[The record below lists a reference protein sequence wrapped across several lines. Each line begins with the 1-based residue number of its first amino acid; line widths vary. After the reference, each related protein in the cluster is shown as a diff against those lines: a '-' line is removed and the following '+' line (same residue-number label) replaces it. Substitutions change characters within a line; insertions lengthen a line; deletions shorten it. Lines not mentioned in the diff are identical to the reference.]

1 MLKGRK
7 IVLRSLEDND
17 LEFLQ
22 KIENNKEN
30 WQFGSERKKYSKQ
43 NLIDYIQHAKTDI
56 SIAKQYRFVIDLKGI
71 AIGFIDLFDYNIESA
86 GIGLIISKDYRN
98 QGFAKEALGLL
109 VEYAFVTLK
118 MKQLCANIKKDN
130 ISSIKLFSSCNFI
143 FQRSKYDLQY
153 FVKFAEK

>member
-1 MLKGRK
+1 MLRGRK
-7 IVLRSLEDND
+7 IVLRSLEDTD

-86 GIGLIISKDYRN
+86 AIGLIISKDYRN
-98 QGFAKEALGLL
+98 QGFAKEALNLL
-109 VEYAFVTLK
+109 VDYAFLILK
-118 MKQLCANIKKDN
+118 INQLCIQ
-130 ISSIKLFSSCNFI
+130 I
-143 FQRSKYDLQY
+143 
-153 FVKFAEK
+153 

>member
-7 IVLRSLEDND
+7 IVLRSLEDTD

-43 NLIDYIQHAKTDI
+43 NLIDYIKHAKTDI

-118 MKQLCANIKKDN
+118 MKQLFANIKKEN

>member
-7 IVLRSLEDND
+7 IVLRSLEDSD

-43 NLIDYIQHAKTDI
+43 NLIDYIKHAKTDI